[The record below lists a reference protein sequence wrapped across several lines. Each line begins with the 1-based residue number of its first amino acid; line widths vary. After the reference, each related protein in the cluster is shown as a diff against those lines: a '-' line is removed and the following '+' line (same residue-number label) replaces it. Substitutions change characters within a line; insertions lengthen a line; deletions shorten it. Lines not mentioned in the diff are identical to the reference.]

1 MFRIVLLGTGGPRP
15 DPKRN
20 ATTTLI
26 RLGSQNI
33 LFDAGRGVVV
43 QMTKAG
49 VPLNTLGPVFITH
62 HHFDHIGDL
71 YDVMLSTWMQGR
83 KGALQIYGPP
93 DTERIAEALLTQVY
107 DKDWKWRSMGEP
119 AFGGWKPIAVT
130 DIAAGQ
136 TFEGDGWR
144 VTPYRVRHGDG
155 LDFPKAFLQRWTCY
169 GYRFEAGGRVIA
181 ISGDTVD
188 CPGLEELAKGAD
200 VLVHC
205 CYMARAEI
213 ENEHFARVAQHT
225 LPTSDEVGRI
235 AARAG
240 CGTLVLTH
248 HRPRAR
254 TDYAELLA
262 GEAREHFSGRIL
274 VGEDLMEIDVA

>member
-1 MFRIVLLGTGGPRP
+1 MKVVLLGTGGPRP
-15 DPKRN
+15 DPVRA

-26 RLGSQNI
+26 RYRDQNI
-33 LFDAGRGVVV
+33 LFDSGRGVVV

-49 VPLNTLGPVFITH
+49 VPLATLGPVFVTH

-71 YDVMLSTWMQGR
+71 YEVMLATWMSGR

-93 DTERIAEALLTQVY
+93 ETERIVDALLTQIY

-119 AFGGWKPIAVT
+119 TFGGWKPISVT
-130 DIAAGQ
+130 DIHAGE
-136 TFEGDGWR
+136 TVEGRGWR
-144 VTPYRVRHGDG
+144 VTPFKVRHGDG
-155 LDFPKAFLQRWTCY
+155 LGFPSAFLQRWICY
-169 GYRFEAGGRVIA
+169 GYRFEADGKVIA

-188 CPGLEELAKGAD
+188 CPGLEALARGAD

-213 ENEHFARVAQHT
+213 ENEHFARVAEHT

-240 CGTLVLTH
+240 CKTLVLTH
-248 HRPRAR
+248 HRPRSR
-254 TDYAELLA
+254 TDFAELLTS
-262 GEAREHFSGRIL
+262 EVRRHFSGELFI
-274 VGEDLMEIDVA
+274 GEDLMQVEVP